1 MKLLLVEDERE
12 LSEALFQI
20 LTNNKYSVDAVY
32 DGEDGLDYALTGVY
46 DVIVLDIM
54 LPKLNG
60 LSLLKQLRKS
70 GISTPVIMLTA
81 KSQIEDRVLGLDLGA
96 DDYLTKP
103 FATEELLARLRS
115 ITRRKGNVVNDNIL
129 TYGDISLNL
138 DTYDLDVNNEN
149 IRLTLKEFEIIK
161 YFMERPKCVVSKDD
175 LITKLW
181 GFDSEVEYNNI
192 EVYISF
198 IRKKL
203 TYLKSN
209 VSIVTIRG
217 VGYRMEDSIVW

>member
-1 MKLLLVEDERE
+1 MRLLLIEDEKE
-12 LSEALFQI
+12 LSEALVEI
-20 LTNNKYSVDAVY
+20 LNKNKYVVDAVY
-32 DGEDGLDYALTGVY
+32 DGEDGLNYALTDIY

-60 LSLLKQLRKS
+60 LTVLKELRKK

-81 KSQIEDRVLGLDLGA
+81 KSQIEDRVQGLDLGA

-103 FATEELLARLRS
+103 FAAEELLARLRS
-115 ITRRKGNVVNDNIL
+115 ITRRKGNVINDNYL
-129 TYGDISLNL
+129 SYGDVKLDLN
-138 DTYDLDVNNEN
+138 TYDLEVNEEN

-161 YFMERPKCVVSKDD
+161 YFMERPKSVVSKDD

-203 TYLKSN
+203 LHLNSKVN
-209 VSIVTIRG
+209 IVTIRG
-217 VGYRMEDSIVW
+217 VGYRMEE

>member
-1 MKLLLVEDERE
+1 MRILLVEDEIE
-12 LSEALFQI
+12 LSDALKQI
-20 LTNNKYSVDAVY
+20 LINNKYNVDTVY
-32 DGEDGLDYALTGVY
+32 DGEDGLSYALTDIY
-46 DVIVLDIM
+46 DLIILDIM
-54 LPKLNG
+54 LPKING
-60 LSLLKQLRKS
+60 LMVLKQLRRQ
-70 GISTPVIMLTA
+70 GISTPIIMLTA
-81 KSQIEDRVLGLDLGA
+81 KSQIEDKVVGLDLGA

-103 FATEELLARLRS
+103 FAAEELLARVRALS
-115 ITRRKGNVVNDNIL
+115 RRKINVIEENIL
-129 TYGDISLNL
+129 VFSDIRLNL
-138 DTYDLDVNNEN
+138 ETYDLDVNGES

-161 YFMERPKCVVSKDD
+161 YFIERPKCVVSKDD

-203 TYLKSN
+203 SFLKSK

-217 VGYRMEDSIVW
+217 VGYRLEG

>member
-1 MKLLLVEDERE
+1 MKLLLIEDEKE

-20 LTNNKYSVDAVY
+20 LTKNKYSVDAVY
-32 DGEDGLDYALTGVY
+32 DGEDGLDYALTGIY
-46 DVIVLDIM
+46 DVIILDIM
-54 LPKLNG
+54 LPKLDG
-60 LSLLKQLRKS
+60 LSLLKKIRKE
-70 GISTPVIMLTA
+70 GILTPVIMLTA
-81 KSQIEDRVLGLDLGA
+81 KSQIEDRVVGLDLGA

-103 FATEELLARLRS
+103 FAVEELLARLRS
-115 ITRRKGNVVNDNIL
+115 ITRRKGNVINDNIL
-129 TYGDISLNL
+129 TYGDIRLNIN
-138 DTYDLDVNNEN
+138 TYDLDVNDES

-203 TYLKSN
+203 SYLNSKVN
-209 VSIVTIRG
+209 IVTIRG
-217 VGYRMEDSIVW
+217 VGYRLED

>member
-1 MKLLLVEDERE
+1 MKLLLIEDEKE

-20 LTNNKYSVDAVY
+20 LTKNKYLVDAVY
-32 DGEDGLDYALTGVY
+32 DGDDGLDYALTGIY

-60 LSLLKQLRKS
+60 LNLLKKIRKE
-70 GISTPVIMLTA
+70 GILTPVIMLTA
-81 KSQIEDRVLGLDLGA
+81 KSQIEDRVVGLDLGA

-103 FATEELLARLRS
+103 FAVEELLARLRS
-115 ITRRKGNVVNDNIL
+115 ITRRKGNVVNDNTL
-129 TYGDISLNL
+129 TYGDIRLNIN
-138 DTYDLDVNNEN
+138 TYDLDVNDES

-161 YFMERPKCVVSKDD
+161 YFMERPRCVVSKDD

-181 GFDSEVEYNNI
+181 GFDSDVEYNNI

-203 TYLKSN
+203 SYLNSK

-217 VGYRMEDSIVW
+217 VGYRMED

>member
-1 MKLLLVEDERE
+1 MRLLLVEDEKE

-20 LTNNKYSVDAVY
+20 LMNNKCSVDSVY
-32 DGEDGLDYALTGVY
+32 DGEEGLDYALTGIY
-46 DVIVLDIM
+46 DVIILDIM

-60 LSLLKQLRKS
+60 ISLLKQLRKA

-81 KSQIEDRVLGLDLGA
+81 KSQIEDRVLGLDCGA

-115 ITRRKGNVVNDNIL
+115 ITRRKGNVVNDNVL
-129 TYGDISLNL
+129 TYGDIRLNIE
-138 DTYDLDVNNEN
+138 TYDLDVNSES

-203 TYLKSN
+203 AYLNSK
-209 VSIVTIRG
+209 VSIITIRG
-217 VGYRMEDSIVW
+217 VGYRMEE

>member
-1 MKLLLVEDERE
+1 MKLLLVEDEKE
-12 LSEALFQI
+12 LSEALVEI
-20 LTNNKYSVDAVY
+20 LTKNKYVVDAVY
-32 DGEDGLDYALTGVY
+32 DGEDGLNYALTDIY

-60 LSLLKQLRKS
+60 LSVLKELRKKE
-70 GISTPVIMLTA
+70 ITTPIIMLTA
-81 KSQIEDRVLGLDLGA
+81 KSQIEDRVQGLDLGA

-103 FATEELLARLRS
+103 FAAEELLARLRS
-115 ITRRKGNVVNDNIL
+115 ITRRKGNVINDNYL
-129 TYGDISLNL
+129 SYGDIRLDLN
-138 DTYDLDVNNEN
+138 TYDLEVKGES

-161 YFMERPKCVVSKDD
+161 YFMERPKVVVSKDD

-181 GFDSEVEYNNI
+181 GFDAEIEYNNI

-203 TYLKSN
+203 QHLNSEVN
-209 VSIVTIRG
+209 IVTIRG
-217 VGYRMEDSIVW
+217 VGYRMEE

>member
-1 MKLLLVEDERE
+1 MKLLLIEDEKE

-20 LTNNKYSVDAVY
+20 LTKNKYFVDSVY
-32 DGEDGLDYALTGVY
+32 DGEDGLDYALTGIY
-46 DVIVLDIM
+46 DVIILDIM
-54 LPKLNG
+54 LPKLDG
-60 LSLLKQLRKS
+60 LSLLKKIRKE
-70 GISTPVIMLTA
+70 GILTPVIMLTA
-81 KSQIEDRVLGLDLGA
+81 KSQIEDRVVGLDLGA

-103 FATEELLARLRS
+103 FAVEELLARLRS
-115 ITRRKGNVVNDNIL
+115 ITRRKGTVVNDNIL
-129 TYGDISLNL
+129 TYGDIRLNIN
-138 DTYDLDVNNEN
+138 TYDLDVNDES

-203 TYLKSN
+203 SYLKSKVN
-209 VSIVTIRG
+209 IVTIRG
-217 VGYRMEDSIVW
+217 VGYRMED

>member
-1 MKLLLVEDERE
+1 MRILLVEDEIE
-12 LSEALFQI
+12 LSDALKQI
-20 LTNNKYSVDAVY
+20 LINNKYKVDAVY
-32 DGEDGLDYALTGVY
+32 DGDDGLSYALTDIY
-46 DVIVLDIM
+46 DLIILDIM
-54 LPKLNG
+54 LPKING
-60 LSLLKQLRKS
+60 LMVLKELRRA

-81 KSQIEDRVLGLDLGA
+81 KSQIEDKVVGLDLGA

-103 FATEELLARLRS
+103 FASEELLARIRALS
-115 ITRRKGNVVNDNIL
+115 RRKINVIEENVL
-129 TYGDISLNL
+129 VFSDIRLNL
-138 DTYDLDVNNEN
+138 ETYDLDVNGES

-161 YFMERPKCVVSKDD
+161 YFIERPKCVVSKDD

-203 TYLKSN
+203 SFLKSK

-217 VGYRMEDSIVW
+217 VGYRLEG

>member
-1 MKLLLVEDERE
+1 MKLLLIEDEKE

-20 LTNNKYSVDAVY
+20 LTKNKYSVDAVY
-32 DGEDGLDYALTGVY
+32 DGEDGLDYAWTGIY
-46 DVIVLDIM
+46 DVIILDIM
-54 LPKLNG
+54 LPKLDG
-60 LSLLKQLRKS
+60 LSLLKRIRKE
-70 GISTPVIMLTA
+70 GILTPVIMLTA
-81 KSQIEDRVLGLDLGA
+81 KSQIEDRVTGLDLGA

-103 FATEELLARLRS
+103 FAVEELLARLRS
-115 ITRRKGNVVNDNIL
+115 ITRRKGIVINDNIL
-129 TYGDISLNL
+129 TYGDMRLNIN
-138 DTYDLDVNNEN
+138 TYDLDVNDES

-198 IRKKL
+198 LRKKL
-203 TYLKSN
+203 SYLNSKVN
-209 VSIVTIRG
+209 IVTIRG
-217 VGYRMEDSIVW
+217 VGYRLED

>member
-1 MKLLLVEDERE
+1 MKLLLIEDEKE

-20 LTNNKYSVDAVY
+20 LTKNKYLVDAVY
-32 DGEDGLDYALTGVY
+32 DGLDYALTGIY

-60 LSLLKQLRKS
+60 LNLLKKIRKE
-70 GISTPVIMLTA
+70 GILTPVIMLTA
-81 KSQIEDRVLGLDLGA
+81 KSQIEDRVVGLDLGA

-103 FATEELLARLRS
+103 FAVEELLARLRS
-115 ITRRKGNVVNDNIL
+115 ITRRKGNVVNDNTL
-129 TYGDISLNL
+129 TYGDIRLNIN
-138 DTYDLDVNNEN
+138 TYDLDVNDES

-161 YFMERPKCVVSKDD
+161 YFMERPRCVVSKDD

-181 GFDSEVEYNNI
+181 GFDSDVEYNNI

-203 TYLKSN
+203 SYLNSK

-217 VGYRMEDSIVW
+217 VGYRMED

>member
-1 MKLLLVEDERE
+1 MKLLLIEDEKE

-20 LTNNKYSVDAVY
+20 LTKNKYLVDAVY
-32 DGEDGLDYALTGVY
+32 DGEDGLDYALTGIY

-60 LSLLKQLRKS
+60 LSLLKKIRQE
-70 GISTPVIMLTA
+70 GILTPVIMLTA
-81 KSQIEDRVLGLDLGA
+81 KSQIEDRVTGLDLGA

-103 FATEELLARLRS
+103 FAVEELLARLRS
-115 ITRRKGNVVNDNIL
+115 ITRRKGIVVNENIL
-129 TYGDISLNL
+129 TYGDISLNIN
-138 DTYDLDVNNEN
+138 TYDLDVNDES

-203 TYLKSN
+203 SHLKSKVN
-209 VSIVTIRG
+209 IVTIRG
-217 VGYRMEDSIVW
+217 VGYRMED

>member
-1 MKLLLVEDERE
+1 MKLLLVEDDRE

-54 LPKLNG
+54 IPKLNG

-81 KSQIEDRVLGLDLGA
+81 KSQIEDRVRGLDLGA

-217 VGYRMEDSIVW
+217 VGYRMEDSIV

>member
-1 MKLLLVEDERE
+1 MRILLVEDELE
-12 LSEALFQI
+12 LSEALKQI
-20 LTNNKYSVDAVY
+20 LINNKYKVDAVY
-32 DGEDGLDYALTGVY
+32 NGDDGLNYGLTDIY
-46 DVIVLDIM
+46 DLIILDIM
-54 LPKLNG
+54 LPKING
-60 LSLLKQLRKS
+60 LMVLKQLRKQ
-70 GISTPVIMLTA
+70 GISTPIIMLTA
-81 KSQIEDRVLGLDLGA
+81 KSQVEDKVVGLDLGA

-103 FATEELLARLRS
+103 FSSEELLARIRALS
-115 ITRRKGNVVNDNIL
+115 RRKINVIEENIL
-129 TYGDISLNL
+129 VFGDIRLNL
-138 DTYDLDVNNEN
+138 ETYDLDVNEES

-203 TYLKSN
+203 TYLKSKVN
-209 VSIVTIRG
+209 IVTIRG
-217 VGYRMEDSIVW
+217 VGYRLEG

>member
-1 MKLLLVEDERE
+1 MRILLVEDEIE
-12 LSEALFQI
+12 LSDALKQI
-20 LTNNKYSVDAVY
+20 LINNKYNVDSVY
-32 DGEDGLDYALTGVY
+32 DGDDGLNYALTDIY
-46 DVIVLDIM
+46 DLIILDIM
-54 LPKLNG
+54 LPKING
-60 LSLLKQLRKS
+60 LMVLKELRRS
-70 GISTPVIMLTA
+70 GISTPIIMLTA
-81 KSQIEDRVLGLDLGA
+81 KSQIEDKVVGLDLGA

-103 FATEELLARLRS
+103 FAAEELLARIRALS
-115 ITRRKGNVVNDNIL
+115 RRKINVIEENIL
-129 TYGDISLNL
+129 VFSDIRLNL
-138 DTYDLDVNNEN
+138 ETYDLDVNGES

-161 YFMERPKCVVSKDD
+161 YFIERPKCVVSKDD

-203 TYLKSN
+203 SFLKSK

-217 VGYRMEDSIVW
+217 VGYRLEG

>member
-1 MKLLLVEDERE
+1 MKLLLIEDEKE

-20 LTNNKYSVDAVY
+20 LTKNKYSVDAVY
-32 DGEDGLDYALTGVY
+32 DGEDGLDYALTGIY
-46 DVIVLDIM
+46 DVIILDIM
-54 LPKLNG
+54 LPKLDG
-60 LSLLKQLRKS
+60 LSLLKKIRKE
-70 GISTPVIMLTA
+70 GILTPVIMLTA
-81 KSQIEDRVLGLDLGA
+81 KSQIEDRVVGLDLGA

-103 FATEELLARLRS
+103 FAVEELLARLRS
-115 ITRRKGNVVNDNIL
+115 ITRRKGNVINDNIL
-129 TYGDISLNL
+129 TYGDIRLNIN
-138 DTYDLDVNNEN
+138 TYDLDVNDES

-203 TYLKSN
+203 AYLNSKVN
-209 VSIVTIRG
+209 IVTIRG
-217 VGYRMEDSIVW
+217 VGYRLED

>member
-1 MKLLLVEDERE
+1 MKLLLIEDEKE

-20 LTNNKYSVDAVY
+20 LTNNKYLVDTFY
-32 DGEDGLDYALTGVY
+32 DGEEGLDYALTGIY
-46 DVIVLDIM
+46 DVIILDIM

-60 LSLLKQLRKS
+60 ISLLKQLRKL

-81 KSQIEDRVLGLDLGA
+81 KSQIEDRVLGLDCGA

-115 ITRRKGNVVNDNIL
+115 VTRRKGSVINDNVL
-129 TYGDISLNL
+129 TYGDIRLNIE
-138 DTYDLDVNNEN
+138 TYDLDVNSES

-203 TYLKSN
+203 AYLNSK
-209 VSIVTIRG
+209 VSIITIRG
-217 VGYRMEDSIVW
+217 VGYRMEE

>member
-1 MKLLLVEDERE
+1 MRILLVEDEIE
-12 LSEALFQI
+12 LSDALKQI
-20 LTNNKYSVDAVY
+20 LINNKYNVDTVY
-32 DGEDGLDYALTGVY
+32 DGEDGLSYALTDIY
-46 DVIVLDIM
+46 DLIILDIM
-54 LPKLNG
+54 LPKING
-60 LSLLKQLRKS
+60 LMVLKQLRRQ
-70 GISTPVIMLTA
+70 GISTPIIMLTA
-81 KSQIEDRVLGLDLGA
+81 KSQIEDKVVGLDLGA

-103 FATEELLARLRS
+103 FAAEELLARIRALS
-115 ITRRKGNVVNDNIL
+115 RRKINVIEENIL
-129 TYGDISLNL
+129 VFSDIRLNL
-138 DTYDLDVNNEN
+138 ETYDLDVNGES

-161 YFMERPKCVVSKDD
+161 YFIERPKCVVSKDD

-203 TYLKSN
+203 SFLKSK

-217 VGYRMEDSIVW
+217 VGYRLEG

>member
-1 MKLLLVEDERE
+1 MRILLVEDEIE
-12 LSEALFQI
+12 LSDALKQI
-20 LTNNKYSVDAVY
+20 LINNKYMVDAVY
-32 DGEDGLDYALTGVY
+32 DGDDGLNYALTDIY
-46 DVIVLDIM
+46 DLIILDIM
-54 LPKLNG
+54 LPKING
-60 LSLLKQLRKS
+60 LMVLKELRRS
-70 GISTPVIMLTA
+70 GISTPIIMLTA
-81 KSQIEDRVLGLDLGA
+81 KSQIEDKVVGLDLGA

-103 FATEELLARLRS
+103 FAAEELLARIRALS
-115 ITRRKGNVVNDNIL
+115 RRKINVIEENIL
-129 TYGDISLNL
+129 VFSDIRLNL
-138 DTYDLDVNNEN
+138 ETYDLDVNGES

-161 YFMERPKCVVSKDD
+161 YFIERPKCVVSKDD

-203 TYLKSN
+203 SFLKSK

-217 VGYRMEDSIVW
+217 VGYRLEG